1 MNRKLILLLMSF
13 VLLWGC
19 QSQDQNTQPTSKPK
33 SQSQSQSKTPSVVPT
48 VPTRPE
54 DWPMF
59 MYDLHFSGR
68 SPDRTLK
75 PPLQL
80 LWKYKTGSPIQ
91 ASPVVANGTVYVAS
105 TDHRLYAL
113 DAKQWG
119 LKWSFKAGG
128 VIRYAPAVWNNRVY
142 FSARDNHV
150 YALNAETGE
159 WLWEFR
165 SDTWMD
171 SPPILSKGRLYIGAY
186 TRKIHV
192 INATTGEL
200 ESQPQGRVYIDGV
213 EYLCSQGQLR
223 PAAPQHKVNA
233 WRELTPL
240 TYSYPAM
247 ANGVVYIGS
256 RDSQIHALDAE
267 SREEIWT
274 YATNGYIDVAP
285 AISDG
290 VLYVTSDDGYVYAFT
305 NDENPDS
312 QTLSQEADVEPVHA
326 QPAEDPVALPQ
337 GLPVG
342 TVVRDQAPVYTESNA
357 ESPIKLTL
365 NDGVQL
371 PILNQTRDWYQ
382 IELPNG
388 EVGWMDEGSIG
399 VFVEADGIL
408 FNAAVCKHNRT
419 LELIEGAEY
428 PHWSPD
434 GRRIAFLKR
443 TNLSGQ
449 YWQASELWISDAW
462 ARQSRRLY
470 HGMFYNPNLSW
481 SLDSNFI
488 AFESYDMS
496 NESYIWAIDWKT
508 LRLIR
513 LVRGDAPA
521 WSPTA
526 NQIAFRRWE
535 EGVDVVYRIN
545 IDKTGLAA
553 VARVPIDGRIVPFS
567 YLDPPSWSPD
577 GKRIAVGLDHQ
588 HYESGH
594 SRIRIH
600 NADGTKFKEIPT
612 QSQRVNQISWS
623 ADGSHLAYVLRGNPR
638 PDPALDKQL
647 HIVNVSPTE
656 STNTTGNTHI
666 LKHTSPAWSPNGDQ
680 LAYMEREDCM
690 GLRWKIWVLD
700 RETDRALPIA
710 RTTLSL
716 ASITWLPDGKHLCL
730 WHTSE
735 YLRGGEYK
743 PAKTRGWIVDI
754 NQSADREDPNLQ

>member
-1 MNRKLILLLMSF
+1 MNRKFILFLISF
-13 VLLWGC
+13 FLLWGC

-33 SQSQSQSKTPSVVPT
+33 AQPEAQPKSLPVVPA

-68 SPDRTLK
+68 SPDQTLK
-75 PPLQL
+75 PPLKL
-80 LWKYKTGSPIQ
+80 LWKYKTGGPIQ
-91 ASPVVANGTVYVAS
+91 ASPVVANGTVYIAS
-105 TDHRLYAL
+105 TDHWLYAL

-119 LKWSFKAGG
+119 IKWRFKAGG
-128 VIRYAPAVWNNRVY
+128 IIRYAPAVWNNRVY
-142 FSARDNHV
+142 FSARNNHV

-165 SDTWMD
+165 SGTWMD

-186 TRKIHV
+186 TKKIHV

-200 ESQPQGRVYIDGV
+200 ESQPQGRVYIDGI
-213 EYLCSQGQLR
+213 EYVCSQGQLR
-223 PAAPQHKVNA
+223 PISPQHNVSA

-240 TYSYPAM
+240 TYSYPAT
-247 ANGVVYIGS
+247 ANGVVYIGA
-256 RDSQIHALDAE
+256 RDNQIHALDIE
-267 SREEIWT
+267 SREEIWSYRT
-274 YATNGYIDVAP
+274 KGFIDAAP

-305 NDENPDS
+305 NQEGTDP
-312 QTLSQEADVEPVHA
+312 QTA
-326 QPAEDPVALPQ
+326 QTSPEER
-337 GLPVG
+337 PVG
-342 TVVRDQAPVYTESNA
+342 TVVRDQAPVYTERDA
-357 ESPIKLTL
+357 ESPIKLIL
-365 NDGVQL
+365 NDGVML
-371 PILNQTRDWYQ
+371 PILNQTEGWYE

-388 EVGWMDEGSIG
+388 EAGWMDEGGIG
-399 VFVEADGIL
+399 VFVETDDIH
-408 FNAAVCKHNRT
+408 FNTAICKYNRT
-419 LELIEGAEY
+419 LALIQGAEY
-428 PHWSPD
+428 PHWSPR
-434 GRRIAFLKR
+434 GKRLAFLKR

-462 ARQSRRLY
+462 AKQARPL
-470 HGMFYNPNLSW
+470 HKGVFFNPHLSW

-488 AFESYDMS
+488 AFEAYDES
-496 NESYIWAIDWKT
+496 NESYIWAIDWQT
-508 LRLIR
+508 LRLIK

-535 EGVDVVYRIN
+535 EGTDVVYRIN
-545 IDKTGLAA
+545 IDKTGLTAM
-553 VARVPIDGRIVPFS
+553 ARVPIDGRIVPFS
-567 YLDPPSWSPD
+567 YLDPPLWSPD

-588 HYESGH
+588 HYQSGH

-600 NADGTKFKEIPT
+600 NVDGTKFGEIPT
-612 QSQRVNQISWS
+612 QSQRVTEIAWS
-623 ADGSHLAYVLRGNPR
+623 PDGSHLAYVLRGNPT

-647 HIVNVSPTE
+647 HIVNVSAMSSANTAG
-656 STNTTGNTHI
+656 STQI
-666 LKHTSPAWSPNGDQ
+666 LKHTSPSWSPQGNR

-690 GLRWKIWVLD
+690 GLRWKVWMLD
-700 RETDRALPIA
+700 RDTNRTLPVA

-716 ASITWLPDGKHLCL
+716 TAVTWLPDGQRLCL

-743 PAKTRGWIVDI
+743 PAKTRGWIVEI
-754 NQSADREDPNLQ
+754 NQ

>member
-1 MNRKLILLLMSF
+1 MNRKFIPFLMIFFLLL
-13 VLLWGC
+13 GC
-19 QSQDQNTQPTSKPK
+19 QSQDQNRQPTSKP
-33 SQSQSQSKTPSVVPT
+33 QSQPESQPKSPPAVPA
-48 VPTRPE
+48 VAILPE

-68 SPDRTLK
+68 SPDQTLK
-75 PPLQL
+75 PPLKL
-80 LWKYKTGSPIQ
+80 LWKYKTGGPIQ

-128 VIRYAPAVWNNRVY
+128 IIRYAPAVWNNRVY

-192 INATTGEL
+192 INAITGEL

-213 EYLCSQGQLR
+213 EYVCSQGQLR
-223 PAAPQHKVNA
+223 PMSPQHNVST

-240 TYSYPAM
+240 TYSYPAI
-247 ANGVVYIGS
+247 ANGVVYIGA
-256 RDSQIHALDAE
+256 RDNQIHALDLE
-267 SREEIWT
+267 SREQIWS
-274 YATNGYIDVAP
+274 YATKGFIDAAP

-305 NDENPDS
+305 N
-312 QTLSQEADVEPVHA
+312 QEG
-326 QPAEDPVALPQ
+326 EDPHVLVSENDTSQPP
-337 GLPVG
+337 LETDSVG
-342 TVVRDQAPVYTESNA
+342 IVVRDQAPVYTENDA

-365 NDGVQL
+365 NDGVVL
-371 PILNQTRDWYQ
+371 PILNKTEGWYQ

-388 EVGWMDEGSIG
+388 EVGWMDGGGIG
-399 VFVEADGIL
+399 EFVETDDIH
-408 FNAAVCKHNRT
+408 FNIAVCKHNRT
-419 LELIEGAEY
+419 LALIEGAEY
-428 PHWSPD
+428 PHWSPR
-434 GRRIAFLKR
+434 GKRIAFLKR

-449 YWQASELWISDAW
+449 YWRASELWISDAW
-462 ARQSRRLY
+462 AKQSRRV
-470 HGMFYNPNLSW
+470 HKGVFYNPHLSW

-488 AFESYDMS
+488 AFEAYDES
-496 NESYIWAIDWKT
+496 NESYIWAIDWQT
-508 LRLIR
+508 LRVIK

-535 EGVDVVYRIN
+535 EGTDVVYRIN
-545 IDKTGLAA
+545 IDKTGLMAI
-553 VARVPIDGRIVPFS
+553 ARVPIDGRIVPFS
-567 YLDPPSWSPD
+567 FLDPPLWSPD
-577 GKRIAVGLDHQ
+577 GNRIAVGLDHQ
-588 HYESGH
+588 HYQSGH

-600 NADGTKFKEIPT
+600 NVDGTKFGEIPT
-612 QSQRVNQISWS
+612 QSQRVTELAWS
-623 ADGSHLAYVLRGNPR
+623 PDSSHLAYVLRGNPI

-647 HIVNVSPTE
+647 HIVDVSVMETV
-656 STNTTGNTHI
+656 SAGRSKQV
-666 LKHTSPAWSPNGDQ
+666 LKHTSPAWSPTGDR

-690 GLRWKIWVLD
+690 GLRWKVWILD
-700 RETDRALPIA
+700 RETNRTLPVA

-716 ASITWLPDGKHLCL
+716 TSITWLPDGKHLSL

-743 PAKTRGWIVDI
+743 PAKTRGWIVEI
-754 NQSADREDPNLQ
+754 NQ

>member
-1 MNRKLILLLMSF
+1 MNRKFILLLISF
-13 VLLWGC
+13 FLLWGC
-19 QSQDQNTQPTSKPK
+19 QSQDQNTPPTSKPK
-33 SQSQSQSKTPSVVPT
+33 PQPESQPKSPPVVPP
-48 VPTRPE
+48 VSIRPE

-75 PPLQL
+75 PPLKL
-80 LWKYKTGSPIQ
+80 LWKYKTGGPIQ
-91 ASPVVANGTVYVAS
+91 ASPVVANGTVYVGS

-119 LKWSFKAGG
+119 IKWKSFKAGG
-128 VIRYAPAVWNNRVY
+128 IIRYAPAVWNNRVY

-150 YALNAETGE
+150 YALNAENGE

-165 SDTWMD
+165 SETWMD
-171 SPPILSKGRLYIGAY
+171 SPPILWKGRLYIGAY
-186 TRKIHV
+186 TKKIYV
-192 INATTGEL
+192 IDATTGEL
-200 ESQPQGRVYIDGV
+200 ESQLQGRVYIDGI
-213 EYLCSQGQLR
+213 EYVCSQGQLR
-223 PAAPQHKVNA
+223 PIAPQHNVNA

-240 TYSYPAM
+240 TYSYPAT
-247 ANGVVYIGS
+247 ANGVVYIGA
-256 RDSQIHALDAE
+256 RDNQIHALDIE
-267 SREEIWT
+267 SREEIWSYPT
-274 YATNGYIDVAP
+274 KGFIDAAP

-290 VLYVTSDDGYVYAFT
+290 VLYVPSDDGYVYAFA
-305 NDENPDS
+305 NQEGEDLQAPPEESESS
-312 QTLSQEADVEPVHA
+312 QVPLEEA
-326 QPAEDPVALPQ
+326 
-337 GLPVG
+337 PVG
-342 TVVRDQAPVYTESNA
+342 TVVRDQAPVYKERDA

-365 NDGVQL
+365 NDGVVL
-371 PILNQTRDWYQ
+371 PILNQTEGWYQ

-388 EVGWMDEGSIG
+388 EVGWMDGGGIG
-399 VFVEADGIL
+399 VFVETDDIH
-408 FNAAVCKHNRT
+408 FNTAICKHNRT

-428 PHWSPD
+428 PHWSPR
-434 GRRIAFLKR
+434 GKRIVFLKR

-462 ARQSRRLY
+462 AKQSRRL
-470 HGMFYNPNLSW
+470 HKGVFYNPHLSW

-488 AFESYDMS
+488 AFEAYDEAH
-496 NESYIWAIDWKT
+496 ESYIWAIDWQT
-508 LRLIR
+508 LRLIK

-535 EGVDVVYRIN
+535 EGTDVVYRIN
-545 IDKTGLAA
+545 IDKTGLTAM
-553 VARVPIDGRIVPFS
+553 ARVPIDGRIVPFS

-577 GKRIAVGLDHQ
+577 GKRVAVGLDHQ
-588 HYESGH
+588 HYQSGH

-600 NADGTKFKEIPT
+600 NTDGTKFGEIPT
-612 QSQRVNQISWS
+612 KSQRVAQIAWS
-623 ADGSHLAYVLRGNPR
+623 PDGSHLAYVLRGNPT

-647 HIVNVSPTE
+647 HIADVSAMATTNAVG
-656 STNTTGNTHI
+656 STQI
-666 LKHTSPAWSPNGDQ
+666 LKHTSPTWSPQGDR

-690 GLRWKIWVLD
+690 GLRWKVWVLD
-700 RETDRALPIA
+700 RETNRTLPVA

-716 ASITWLPDGKHLCL
+716 TAVTWLPDGQHLSL

-743 PAKTRGWIVDI
+743 PAKTRGWIIEI
-754 NQSADREDPNLQ
+754 NQ

>member
-1 MNRKLILLLMSF
+1 MNRKFILLLISF
-13 VLLWGC
+13 VLFWGC
-19 QSQDQNTQPTSKPK
+19 QSQDQNTPSTSKPK
-33 SQSQSQSKTPSVVPT
+33 SQPEPQPKPQPIVPAVPARPS
-48 VPTRPE
+48 

-68 SPDRTLK
+68 SPDQTLN
-75 PPLQL
+75 PPLKL
-80 LWKYKTGSPIQ
+80 LWKYKTGGPIQ
-91 ASPVVANGTVYVAS
+91 ASPVVANGMVYVAS
-105 TDHRLYAL
+105 TDHWLYAL

-119 LKWSFKAGG
+119 IKWSFKAGG
-128 VIRYAPAVWNNRVY
+128 IIRYAPTFWNNRIY

-186 TRKIHV
+186 TKKIHV

-213 EYLCSQGQLR
+213 EYVCSQGQLR
-223 PAAPQHKVNA
+223 PISPQHNVNA

-240 TYSYPAM
+240 TYSHPAI
-247 ANGVVYIGS
+247 ANGVVYIGA
-256 RDSQIHALDAE
+256 RDNRIHALDLE
-267 SREEIWT
+267 SRQEIWS
-274 YATNGYIDVAP
+274 YATKGFIDAAP

-290 VLYVTSDDGYVYAFT
+290 VLYVTSDDGYVYAFSNQEGEDPQT
-305 NDENPDS
+305 QISQNDTSAFPPQEEPS
-312 QTLSQEADVEPVHA
+312 QPPPEAD
-326 QPAEDPVALPQ
+326 
-337 GLPVG
+337 PVG
-342 TVVRDQAPVYTESNA
+342 IVVHDQAPVYTERDA

-365 NDGVQL
+365 NDGVEL
-371 PILNQTRDWYQ
+371 PILNQIEGWYQ

-388 EVGWMDEGSIG
+388 EVGWMDEGGIG
-399 VFVEADGIL
+399 EFLATDDIH
-408 FNAAVCKHNRT
+408 FNIVVCKHSRT
-419 LELIEGAEY
+419 LALIEGAEY
-428 PHWSPD
+428 PHWSPR
-434 GRRIAFLKR
+434 GKRIAFLKR
-443 TNLSGQ
+443 TSLSGQ

-462 ARQSRRLY
+462 AQRSRRL
-470 HGMFYNPNLSW
+470 HKGVFYNPHLSW

-488 AFESYDMS
+488 AFEAYDES
-496 NESYIWAIDWKT
+496 NESYVWAIDWHT
-508 LRLIR
+508 LRLIK

-535 EGVDVVYRIN
+535 EGTDVVYRIN
-545 IDKTGLAA
+545 IDKTDLTAI
-553 VARVPIDGRIVPFS
+553 ARVPIDGRIVPFS
-567 YLDPPSWSPD
+567 FLDPPLWAPD

-588 HYESGH
+588 HYQSGH

-600 NADGTKFKEIPT
+600 NVDGTKFGEIPT
-612 QSQRVNQISWS
+612 QSQRVTEIAWS
-623 ADGSHLAYVLRGNPR
+623 PDGSHLAYVLRGNPI

-647 HIVNVSPTE
+647 HIADVSTMG
-656 STNTTGNTHI
+656 TANTVGSRRI
-666 LKHTSPAWSPNGDQ
+666 LKHTSPAWSPQGDRI
-680 LAYMEREDCM
+680 AYMEREDCM
-690 GLRWKIWVLD
+690 GLRWKVWILD
-700 RETDRALPIA
+700 RKTNRTLPVA

-716 ASITWLPDGKHLCL
+716 TSITWLPDGKNLCL

-743 PAKTRGWIVDI
+743 PAKTRGWIVEI
-754 NQSADREDPNLQ
+754 HQ

>member
-1 MNRKLILLLMSF
+1 MSRKFILLLISF
-13 VLLWGC
+13 FLLWGC

-33 SQSQSQSKTPSVVPT
+33 SQPEPQPKSPPIVPPVST
-48 VPTRPE
+48 LPE

-75 PPLQL
+75 PPLKL
-80 LWKYKTGSPIQ
+80 LWKYKTGGPIQ

-119 LKWSFKAGG
+119 IKWKSFKAGG
-128 VIRYAPAVWNNRVY
+128 IIRYAPAVWNNRVY

-165 SDTWMD
+165 SETWMD

-186 TRKIHV
+186 TKKIHV
-192 INATTGEL
+192 IDATTGEL
-200 ESQPQGRVYIDGV
+200 ESQLQGRVYIDGV
-213 EYLCSQGQLR
+213 EYVCSQGQLR
-223 PAAPQHKVNA
+223 PIAPQHNVNT

-240 TYSYPAM
+240 TYSYPAT
-247 ANGVVYIGS
+247 ANGVVYIGA
-256 RDSQIHALDAE
+256 RDNQIHALDIE
-267 SREEIWT
+267 SREEIWSYPT
-274 YATNGYIDVAP
+274 KGFVDAAP

-305 NDENPDS
+305 NQEGEDLQAPSEESESS
-312 QTLSQEADVEPVHA
+312 QVPPEKPPVSG
-326 QPAEDPVALPQ
+326 P
-337 GLPVG
+337 PVG
-342 TVVRDQAPVYTESNA
+342 TVVRDQAPVYKERDA

-365 NDGVQL
+365 NDGVVL
-371 PILNQTRDWYQ
+371 PILNRTEGWYQ

-388 EVGWMDEGSIG
+388 EVGWMDGGGIG
-399 VFVEADGIL
+399 VFVETDDIH
-408 FNAAVCKHNRT
+408 FNTAICKHNRT

-428 PHWSPD
+428 PHWSPR
-434 GRRIAFLKR
+434 GKRIVFLKR

-449 YWQASELWISDAW
+449 YWRASELWISDAR
-462 ARQSRRLY
+462 AEKSRRL
-470 HGMFYNPNLSW
+470 HKGVFYNPHLSW

-488 AFESYDMS
+488 AFEAYDEL
-496 NESYIWAIDWKT
+496 NESYIWALDWQT
-508 LRLIR
+508 LRLIK

-535 EGVDVVYRIN
+535 EGTDVVYRIN
-545 IDKTGLAA
+545 IDKTDLTAI
-553 VARVPIDGRIVPFS
+553 ARVPIDGRIVPFS

-588 HYESGH
+588 HYQSGH

-600 NADGTKFKEIPT
+600 NTDGTKFGEIPT
-612 QSQRVNQISWS
+612 QSQRVAQIAWS
-623 ADGSHLAYVLRGNPR
+623 PDGSHLAYVLRGNPT

-647 HIVNVSPTE
+647 HVVDVSAMATTNALG
-656 STNTTGNTHI
+656 STQV
-666 LKHTSPAWSPNGDQ
+666 LKHTSPTWSPQGDR

-690 GLRWKIWVLD
+690 GLRWKVWVLD
-700 RETDRALPIA
+700 RKTNRTLQVA

-716 ASITWLPDGKHLCL
+716 TAVTWLPDGQHLSL

-743 PAKTRGWIVDI
+743 PAKTRGWIIEI
-754 NQSADREDPNLQ
+754 NQ

>member
-1 MNRKLILLLMSF
+1 MNRKFVLLLISF
-13 VLLWGC
+13 LLLWGC
-19 QSQDQNTQPTSKPK
+19 QSQDQNTQPTPKPK
-33 SQSQSQSKTPSVVPT
+33 SQPESQPENPPVVPA
-48 VPTRPE
+48 VATRPE

-68 SPDRTLK
+68 SPDQTLN
-75 PPLQL
+75 PPLKL
-80 LWKYKTGSPIQ
+80 LWKYKTGGPIQ

-119 LKWSFKAGG
+119 LKWSFLAGG
-128 VIRYAPAVWNNRVY
+128 VIRYAPTFWNNRVY
-142 FSARDNHV
+142 FSARNNHV
-150 YALNAETGE
+150 YALNAETGD
-159 WLWEFR
+159 WLWEFK

-186 TRKIHV
+186 TKKIHV

-200 ESQPQGRVYIDGV
+200 ESRLQGRVYIDGV
-213 EYLCSQGQLR
+213 EYICSQGQLR
-223 PAAPQHKVNA
+223 PASPQHNVNA

-240 TYSYPAM
+240 TYSYPAI
-247 ANGVVYIGS
+247 ANGVVYIGA
-256 RDSQIHALDAE
+256 RDNQIHALDIQ
-267 SREEIWT
+267 SREEIWSYRT
-274 YATNGYIDVAP
+274 KGFIDAAP

-305 NDENPDS
+305 NAEGEELQALLRENEVS
-312 QTLSQEADVEPVHA
+312 QGVPQESEPSQPPPEE
-326 QPAEDPVALPQ
+326 
-337 GLPVG
+337 GPVG
-342 TVVRDQAPVYTESNA
+342 IVVHDQAPVYKGRDVGSEV
-357 ESPIKLTL
+357 KLLL
-365 NDGVQL
+365 NDGVVL
-371 PILNQTRDWYQ
+371 PILDREEDWYQ

-388 EVGWMDEGSIG
+388 EIGWMDGGGIG
-399 VFVEADGIL
+399 VFLETDDIH
-408 FNAAVCKHNRT
+408 FNIAICKHNRT

-428 PHWSPD
+428 PHWSPR
-434 GRRIAFLKR
+434 GKRIAFLKR

-462 ARQSRRLY
+462 AEQSRRL
-470 HGMFYNPNLSW
+470 HRGVFYNPNLSW

-488 AFESYDMS
+488 AFEAYDEF
-496 NESYIWAIDWKT
+496 NESYIWAIDWRT
-508 LRLIR
+508 LRLIK

-535 EGVDVVYRIN
+535 EGTDVVYRIN
-545 IDKTGLAA
+545 IDKTDLTAI
-553 VARVPIDGRIVPFS
+553 ARVPIEGRIVPFS
-567 YLDPPSWSPD
+567 YLNPPLWSPD

-588 HYESGH
+588 HYRSGH

-600 NADGTKFKEIPT
+600 NVDGTKFAEIPT
-612 QSQRVNQISWS
+612 QSQRVTEIAWS
-623 ADGSHLAYVLRGNPR
+623 PDGSNLAYVLRGNPT

-647 HIVNVSPTE
+647 HIVDVSAIQTDNVVG
-656 STNTTGNTHI
+656 TTHM
-666 LKHTSPAWSPNGDQ
+666 LKHTSPTWSPAGDR

-690 GLRWKIWVLD
+690 GLRWKVWVLD
-700 RETDRALPIA
+700 RETNRTLPIA

-716 ASITWLPDGKHLCL
+716 TAVTWLPDGKHLSL

-743 PAKTRGWIVDI
+743 PAKTRGWIVEI
-754 NQSADREDPNLQ
+754 NQ

>member
-1 MNRKLILLLMSF
+1 MNRKFILFLMIFFLLL
-13 VLLWGC
+13 GC
-19 QSQDQNTQPTSKPK
+19 QSQDQNRQPTSKP
-33 SQSQSQSKTPSVVPT
+33 QSQPESQPKSPPAVPA
-48 VPTRPE
+48 VAILPE

-68 SPDRTLK
+68 SPDQTLK
-75 PPLQL
+75 PPLKL
-80 LWKYKTGSPIQ
+80 LWKYKTGGPIQ

-128 VIRYAPAVWNNRVY
+128 IIRYAPTVWNNRVY

-192 INATTGEL
+192 INAITGEL

-213 EYLCSQGQLR
+213 EYVCSQGQLR
-223 PAAPQHKVNA
+223 PMSPQHNVST

-240 TYSYPAM
+240 TYSYPAI
-247 ANGVVYIGS
+247 ANGVVYIGA
-256 RDSQIHALDAE
+256 RDNQIHALDLE
-267 SREEIWT
+267 SREQIWSYPT
-274 YATNGYIDVAP
+274 KGFIDTAP

-305 NDENPDS
+305 N
-312 QTLSQEADVEPVHA
+312 QG
-326 QPAEDPVALPQ
+326 EDPQAVPQ
-337 GLPVG
+337 KTADPVG
-342 TVVRDQAPVYTESNA
+342 IVVRDQAPVYTENDA

-365 NDGVQL
+365 NDGVVL
-371 PILNQTRDWYQ
+371 PILNKIEGWYQ

-388 EVGWMDEGSIG
+388 ELGWMDRGGMGEFI
-399 VFVEADGIL
+399 ATDDIQ
-408 FNAAVCKHNRT
+408 FNIAVCKHNRT
-419 LELIEGAEY
+419 LALIEGAEY
-428 PHWSPD
+428 PHWSPR
-434 GRRIAFLKR
+434 GKRIAFLRR

-449 YWQASELWISDAW
+449 YWRASELWISDAW
-462 ARQSRRLY
+462 AKQSRRV
-470 HGMFYNPNLSW
+470 HKGVFYNPHLSW

-488 AFESYDMS
+488 AFEAYDES
-496 NESYIWAIDWKT
+496 NESYIWAIDWQT
-508 LRLIR
+508 LRVIK

-535 EGVDVVYRIN
+535 EGTDVVYRIN
-545 IDKTGLAA
+545 IDKTGLMA

-567 YLDPPSWSPD
+567 YLDPPVWSPD

-588 HYESGH
+588 HYQSGH

-600 NADGTKFKEIPT
+600 NIDGTKFGEIPT
-612 QSQRVNQISWS
+612 QSQRVTELAWS
-623 ADGSHLAYVLRGNPR
+623 PDSSHLAYVLRGNPI
-638 PDPALDKQL
+638 PDPTLDKQL
-647 HIVNVSPTE
+647 HIVDVSVMETV
-656 STNTTGNTHI
+656 SAGRSRQV
-666 LKHTSPAWSPNGDQ
+666 LKHTSPAWSPTGDR

-690 GLRWKIWVLD
+690 GLRWKVWILD
-700 RETDRALPIA
+700 RETNRTLPVA

-716 ASITWLPDGKHLCL
+716 TSITWLPDGKHLSL

-743 PAKTRGWIVDI
+743 PAKTRGWIVEI
-754 NQSADREDPNLQ
+754 NQ

>member
-1 MNRKLILLLMSF
+1 MNRKFILFLISF
-13 VLLWGC
+13 SLLWGC

-33 SQSQSQSKTPSVVPT
+33 SQPESQLKSPPVVPA

-68 SPDRTLK
+68 SPDQTLK
-75 PPLQL
+75 PPLKL
-80 LWKYKTGSPIQ
+80 LWKYKTGGPIQ

-105 TDHRLYAL
+105 TDHWLYAL

-119 LKWSFKAGG
+119 IKWRFKAGG
-128 VIRYAPAVWNNRVY
+128 IIRYAPAVWNNRVY
-142 FSARDNHV
+142 FSARNNHV

-165 SDTWMD
+165 SETWMD

-186 TRKIHV
+186 TKKIHV

-200 ESQPQGRVYIDGV
+200 ESQPQGRVYIDGI
-213 EYLCSQGQLR
+213 EYVCSRGQLR
-223 PAAPQHKVNA
+223 PISPQHNVNA

-240 TYSYPAM
+240 TYSYPAT
-247 ANGVVYIGS
+247 ANGVVYIGA
-256 RDSQIHALDAE
+256 RDNQIHALDIE
-267 SREEIWT
+267 SREEIWSYPT
-274 YATNGYIDVAP
+274 KGFIDAAP

-305 NDENPDS
+305 N
-312 QTLSQEADVEPVHA
+312 QEG
-326 QPAEDPVALPQ
+326 EDPQVLPQ
-337 GLPVG
+337 ERTAQTSPEERPIG
-342 TVVRDQAPVYTESNA
+342 TVVRDQAPVYTERDA

-365 NDGVQL
+365 NDGVVL
-371 PILNQTRDWYQ
+371 PILNQTEGWYE

-388 EVGWMDEGSIG
+388 EVGWMDRGGIG
-399 VFVEADGIL
+399 VFVETDDIH
-408 FNAAVCKHNRT
+408 FNTAICKYNRT
-419 LELIEGAEY
+419 LALIQGAEY
-428 PHWSPD
+428 PHWSPR
-434 GRRIAFLKR
+434 GKRLAFLKR

-462 ARQSRRLY
+462 AKQARPL
-470 HGMFYNPNLSW
+470 HKGVFFNPHLSW

-488 AFESYDMS
+488 AFEAYDES
-496 NESYIWAIDWKT
+496 NESYIWAIDWQT
-508 LRLIR
+508 LRLIK

-535 EGVDVVYRIN
+535 DGTDVLYRIN
-545 IDKTGLAA
+545 IDKTGLTAM
-553 VARVPIDGRIVPFS
+553 ARVPIDGRIVPFS
-567 YLDPPSWSPD
+567 YLDPPVWSPD

-588 HYESGH
+588 HYQSGH

-600 NADGTKFKEIPT
+600 NVDGTKFGEIPT
-612 QSQRVNQISWS
+612 QSQRVTEIAWS
-623 ADGSHLAYVLRGNPR
+623 PDGSHLAYVLRGNPT

-647 HIVNVSPTE
+647 HIVNVSAME
-656 STNTTGNTHI
+656 SANIVGNRQV
-666 LKHTSPAWSPNGDQ
+666 LKHTSPSWSPQGNR

-690 GLRWKIWVLD
+690 GLRWKVWILD
-700 RETDRALPIA
+700 RDTNRTLPVA

-716 ASITWLPDGKHLCL
+716 TAVTWLPDGQRLCL

-743 PAKTRGWIVDI
+743 PAKTRGWIVEI
-754 NQSADREDPNLQ
+754 NQ

>member
-1 MNRKLILLLMSF
+1 MNRKFILLLMSCF
-13 VLLWGC
+13 LLWGC
-19 QSQDQNTQPTSKPK
+19 QSQDQDTPPTSKPK
-33 SQSQSQSKTPSVVPT
+33 SSSESQPKSQPIVSP

-59 MYDLHFSGR
+59 MYDLYFSGR

-75 PPLQL
+75 PPLKL
-80 LWKYKTGSPIQ
+80 LWKYKTGGPIQ

-105 TDHRLYAL
+105 TDHTLYAL

-142 FSARDNHV
+142 FSARNNHV
-150 YALNAETGE
+150 YALNAETGD

-171 SPPILSKGRLYIGAY
+171 SPPILSKGKLYIGAY
-186 TRKIHV
+186 TQKIHV
-192 INATTGEL
+192 IDATTGEL
-200 ESQPQGRVYIDGV
+200 ESQPRGRVYIDGV
-213 EYLCSQGQLR
+213 EYVCSQGQLR
-223 PAAPQHKVNA
+223 PIAPQHNVNA

-240 TYSYPAM
+240 TYSYPAT
-247 ANGVVYIGS
+247 ANGVVYIGA
-256 RDSQIHALDAE
+256 RDNQIHAIDIE
-267 SREEIWT
+267 SRKEIWS
-274 YATNGYIDVAP
+274 YPTNGYIDAAP

-290 VLYVTSDDGYVYAFT
+290 VLYATSDDGYVYAFT
-305 NDENPDS
+305 NGE
-312 QTLSQEADVEPVHA
+312 
-326 QPAEDPVALPQ
+326 AEDRQALPQ
-337 GLPVG
+337 EGEASQVAQEERPIG
-342 TVVRDQAPVYTESNA
+342 TVVRDQAPVYKEKDA
-357 ESPIKLTL
+357 QSPIKLTL
-365 NDGVQL
+365 NDGVVL
-371 PILNQTRDWYQ
+371 PILNQTEGWYQ

-388 EVGWMDEGSIG
+388 EVGWMDGGGIG
-399 VFVEADGIL
+399 TFVNTGDIL
-408 FNAAVCKHNRT
+408 LNTAICKHNRT

-434 GRRIAFLKR
+434 GKRIAFLKR

-449 YWQASELWISDAW
+449 YWHASELWISDAW
-462 ARQSRRLY
+462 ARKARRL
-470 HGMFYNPNLSW
+470 HQGVFYNPHLSW

-488 AFESYDMS
+488 AFEAYNES
-496 NESYIWAIDWKT
+496 NESYIWAIDWQT
-508 LRLIR
+508 WRLIR
-513 LVRGDAPA
+513 LIRGDAPA

-535 EGVDVVYRIN
+535 EGTDIVYRIN
-545 IDKTGLAA
+545 IDKTGLTAM
-553 VARVPIDGRIVPFS
+553 ARVPIDGRIVPFS

-588 HYESGH
+588 HYQSGH

-600 NADGTKFKEIPT
+600 NVDGTKFGEIPT
-612 QSQRVNQISWS
+612 QSQRVTQIAWS

-647 HIVNVSPTE
+647 HIVDVSAMR
-656 STNTTGNTHI
+656 SANATGNTQI
-666 LKHTSPAWSPNGDQ
+666 LKHTSPAWSQQGDR
-680 LAYMEREDCM
+680 LAYMERENCM
-690 GLRWKIWVLD
+690 GLRWKVWVLD
-700 RETDRALPIA
+700 RETNQRLPVA
-710 RTTLSL
+710 RTTLTL
-716 ASITWLPDGKHLCL
+716 TAVTWLPDGKHLCL

-743 PAKTRGWIVDI
+743 PAKTRGWIVEM
-754 NQSADREDPNLQ
+754 NQ

>member
-1 MNRKLILLLMSF
+1 MSRKFILLLISF
-13 VLLWGC
+13 FLLWGC

-33 SQSQSQSKTPSVVPT
+33 AQPEAQPKSPPIVPP
-48 VPTRPE
+48 VSTRPE

-75 PPLQL
+75 PPLKL
-80 LWKYKTGSPIQ
+80 LWKYKTGGPIQ

-119 LKWSFKAGG
+119 IKWKSFKAGG
-128 VIRYAPAVWNNRVY
+128 IIRYAPAVWNNRVY

-171 SPPILSKGRLYIGAY
+171 SPPVLSKGRLYIGAY
-186 TRKIHV
+186 TKKIYV

-200 ESQPQGRVYIDGV
+200 ESQLQGRVYIDGI
-213 EYLCSQGQLR
+213 EYVCSQGQLR
-223 PAAPQHKVNA
+223 PIAPQHNVNA

-240 TYSYPAM
+240 TYSYPAT
-247 ANGVVYIGS
+247 ANGVVYIGA
-256 RDSQIHALDAE
+256 RDNQIHALDVE
-267 SREEIWT
+267 SRQEIWSYPT
-274 YATNGYIDVAP
+274 KGFVDAAP

-305 NDENPDS
+305 N
-312 QTLSQEADVEPVHA
+312 QEG
-326 QPAEDPVALPQ
+326 EDPQAPSEVSESSQAPPEEP
-337 GLPVG
+337 PVG
-342 TVVRDQAPVYTESNA
+342 TVVRDQAPVYKERDA
-357 ESPIKLTL
+357 ESPIELTL
-365 NDGVQL
+365 NDGVML
-371 PILNQTRDWYQ
+371 PILNRTEGWYQ

-388 EVGWMDEGSIG
+388 EVGWMDGGGMG
-399 VFVEADGIL
+399 VFVETDDIH
-408 FNAAVCKHNRT
+408 FNTVICKHNRT

-428 PHWSPD
+428 PHWSPR
-434 GRRIAFLKR
+434 GKRLAFLKR

-449 YWQASELWISDAW
+449 YWRASELWISDAW
-462 ARQSRRLY
+462 AEKSRRL
-470 HGMFYNPNLSW
+470 HKGVFYNPHLSW

-488 AFESYDMS
+488 AFEAYDEL
-496 NESYIWAIDWKT
+496 NESYIWAIDWQT
-508 LRLIR
+508 LRLIK
-513 LVRGDAPA
+513 LVRGDAPE

-535 EGVDVVYRIN
+535 DGIDVVYRIN
-545 IDKTGLAA
+545 IDKTGLTAI
-553 VARVPIDGRIVPFS
+553 ARVPIDGRIVPFS

-577 GKRIAVGLDHQ
+577 GKRIAVGMDHQ
-588 HYESGH
+588 HYQSGH

-600 NADGTKFKEIPT
+600 DTDGTKFGEIPT
-612 QSQRVNQISWS
+612 QSQRVAQIAWS
-623 ADGSHLAYVLRGNPR
+623 PDGSHLAYVLRGNPT

-647 HIVNVSPTE
+647 HVVDVSAMATTNALG
-656 STNTTGNTHI
+656 STQI
-666 LKHTSPAWSPNGDQ
+666 LKHTSPAWSPQGDR

-690 GLRWKIWVLD
+690 GLRWKVWVLD
-700 RETDRALPIA
+700 RKTNRTLQVA

-716 ASITWLPDGKHLCL
+716 TAVTWLPDGQHLSL

-743 PAKTRGWIVDI
+743 PAKTRGWIIEI
-754 NQSADREDPNLQ
+754 NQ

>member
-1 MNRKLILLLMSF
+1 MNRKFILLLMSF
-13 VLLWGC
+13 FLLWGC
-19 QSQDQNTQPTSKPK
+19 QSQDQDTQPTSKPK
-33 SQSQSQSKTPSVVPT
+33 SSSESQPKSQPIVSP

-59 MYDLHFSGR
+59 MYDLYFSGR

-75 PPLQL
+75 PPLKL
-80 LWKYKTGSPIQ
+80 LWKYKTGGPIQ

-105 TDHRLYAL
+105 TDHTLYAL

-119 LKWSFKAGG
+119 FKWSFKAGG

-142 FSARDNHV
+142 FSARNNHV
-150 YALNAETGE
+150 YALNAETGD

-186 TRKIHV
+186 TQKIHV
-192 INATTGEL
+192 IDATTGEL
-200 ESQPQGRVYIDGV
+200 ESQPRGRVYIDGV
-213 EYLCSQGQLR
+213 EYVCSQGQLR
-223 PAAPQHKVNA
+223 PIAPQHNVNA

-240 TYSYPAM
+240 TYSYPAT
-247 ANGVVYIGS
+247 ANGVVYIGA
-256 RDSQIHALDAE
+256 RDNQIHAIDIE
-267 SREEIWT
+267 SRKEIWS
-274 YATNGYIDVAP
+274 YPTNGYIDAAP

-290 VLYVTSDDGYVYAFT
+290 VLYATSDDGYVYAFT
-305 NDENPDS
+305 NE
-312 QTLSQEADVEPVHA
+312 E
-326 QPAEDPVALPQ
+326 AEDRQALPQ
-337 GLPVG
+337 EGEASQVAQEERPIG
-342 TVVRDQAPVYTESNA
+342 TVVRDQAPVYKEKDA
-357 ESPIKLTL
+357 QSPIKLTL
-365 NDGVQL
+365 NDGVVL
-371 PILNQTRDWYQ
+371 PILNQTEGWYQ

-388 EVGWMDEGSIG
+388 EVGWMDGGGIG
-399 VFVEADGIL
+399 TFVNTGDIL
-408 FNAAVCKHNRT
+408 LNTAICKHNRT

-434 GRRIAFLKR
+434 GKRIAFLKR

-449 YWQASELWISDAW
+449 YWHASELWISDAW
-462 ARQSRRLY
+462 TKKARRL
-470 HGMFYNPNLSW
+470 HQGVFYNPHLSW
-481 SLDSNFI
+481 SLDSSFI
-488 AFESYDMS
+488 AFEAYNES
-496 NESYIWAIDWKT
+496 NESYIWAIDWQT
-508 LRLIR
+508 WRLIR
-513 LVRGDAPA
+513 LIRGDAPA

-535 EGVDVVYRIN
+535 EGTDIVYRIN
-545 IDKTGLAA
+545 IDKTGLTAI
-553 VARVPIDGRIVPFS
+553 ARVPIDGRIVPFS

-588 HYESGH
+588 HYQSGH

-600 NADGTKFKEIPT
+600 NVDGTKFGEIPT
-612 QSQRVNQISWS
+612 KSQRVTQIAWS

-647 HIVNVSPTE
+647 HIVDVSAMRSANATG
-656 STNTTGNTHI
+656 STQI
-666 LKHTSPAWSPNGDQ
+666 LKHTSPAWSQQGDR

-690 GLRWKIWVLD
+690 GLRWKVWVLD
-700 RETDRALPIA
+700 RETNRRLPVA
-710 RTTLSL
+710 RTTLTL
-716 ASITWLPDGKHLCL
+716 TAVTWLPDGKHLCL

-743 PAKTRGWIVDI
+743 PAKTRGWIVEM
-754 NQSADREDPNLQ
+754 NQ

>member
-1 MNRKLILLLMSF
+1 MNRKFILLLMSF
-13 VLLWGC
+13 FLLWGC
-19 QSQDQNTQPTSKPK
+19 QSQDQDTQPTSKPK
-33 SQSQSQSKTPSVVPT
+33 SSSESQPKSQPIVSP

-59 MYDLHFSGR
+59 MYDLYFSGR

-75 PPLQL
+75 PPLKL
-80 LWKYKTGSPIQ
+80 LWKYKTGGPIQ

-105 TDHRLYAL
+105 TDHTLYAL

-119 LKWSFKAGG
+119 FKWSFKAGG

-142 FSARDNHV
+142 FSARNNHV
-150 YALNAETGE
+150 YALNAETGD

-186 TRKIHV
+186 TQKIHV
-192 INATTGEL
+192 IDATTGEL
-200 ESQPQGRVYIDGV
+200 ESQPRGRVYIDGV
-213 EYLCSQGQLR
+213 EYVCSQGQLR
-223 PAAPQHKVNA
+223 PIAPQHNVNA

-240 TYSYPAM
+240 TYSYPAT
-247 ANGVVYIGS
+247 ANGVVYIGA
-256 RDSQIHALDAE
+256 RDNQIHAIDIE
-267 SREEIWT
+267 SRKEIWS
-274 YATNGYIDVAP
+274 YPTNGYIDAAP

-290 VLYVTSDDGYVYAFT
+290 VLYATSDDGYVYAFT
-305 NDENPDS
+305 NGE
-312 QTLSQEADVEPVHA
+312 
-326 QPAEDPVALPQ
+326 AEDRQALPQ
-337 GLPVG
+337 EGEASQVAQEERPIG
-342 TVVRDQAPVYTESNA
+342 TVVRDQAPVYKEKDA
-357 ESPIKLTL
+357 QSPIKLTL
-365 NDGVQL
+365 NDGVVL
-371 PILNQTRDWYQ
+371 PILNQTEGWYQ

-388 EVGWMDEGSIG
+388 EVGWMDGGGIG
-399 VFVEADGIL
+399 TFVNTGDIL
-408 FNAAVCKHNRT
+408 LNTAICKHNRT

-434 GRRIAFLKR
+434 GKRIAFLKR

-449 YWQASELWISDAW
+449 YWHASELWISDAW
-462 ARQSRRLY
+462 ARKARRL
-470 HGMFYNPNLSW
+470 HQGVFYNPHLSW
-481 SLDSNFI
+481 SLDSSFI
-488 AFESYDMS
+488 AFEAYNES
-496 NESYIWAIDWKT
+496 NESYIWAIDWQT
-508 LRLIR
+508 WRLIR
-513 LVRGDAPA
+513 LIRGDAPA

-535 EGVDVVYRIN
+535 EGTDIVYRIN
-545 IDKTGLAA
+545 IDKTGLTAI
-553 VARVPIDGRIVPFS
+553 ARVPIDGRIVPFS

-588 HYESGH
+588 HYQSGH

-600 NADGTKFKEIPT
+600 NVDGTKFGEIPT
-612 QSQRVNQISWS
+612 QSQRVAQIAWS

-647 HIVNVSPTE
+647 HIVDVSAMRSANATG
-656 STNTTGNTHI
+656 STQI
-666 LKHTSPAWSPNGDQ
+666 LKHTSPAWSPQGDR

-690 GLRWKIWVLD
+690 GLRWKVWVLD
-700 RETDRALPIA
+700 RETNRRLPVA
-710 RTTLSL
+710 RTTLTL
-716 ASITWLPDGKHLCL
+716 TAVTWLPDGKHLCL

-743 PAKTRGWIVDI
+743 PAKTRGWIVEI
-754 NQSADREDPNLQ
+754 NQ

>member
-1 MNRKLILLLMSF
+1 MNRKFILLLMSCF
-13 VLLWGC
+13 LLWGC
-19 QSQDQNTQPTSKPK
+19 QSQDQDTPPTSKPK
-33 SQSQSQSKTPSVVPT
+33 SSSESQPKSQPIVSP

-59 MYDLHFSGR
+59 MYDLYFSGR

-75 PPLQL
+75 PPLKL
-80 LWKYKTGSPIQ
+80 LWKYKTGGPIQ

-105 TDHRLYAL
+105 TDHTLYAL

-142 FSARDNHV
+142 FSARNNHV
-150 YALNAETGE
+150 YALNAETGD

-171 SPPILSKGRLYIGAY
+171 SPPILSKGKLYIGAY
-186 TRKIHV
+186 TQKIHV
-192 INATTGEL
+192 IDATTGEL
-200 ESQPQGRVYIDGV
+200 ESQPRGRVYIDGV
-213 EYLCSQGQLR
+213 EYVCSQGQLR
-223 PAAPQHKVNA
+223 PIAPQHNVNA

-240 TYSYPAM
+240 TYSYPAT
-247 ANGVVYIGS
+247 ANGVVYIGA
-256 RDSQIHALDAE
+256 RDNQIHAIDIE
-267 SREEIWT
+267 SRKEIWS
-274 YATNGYIDVAP
+274 YPTNGYIDAAP

-290 VLYVTSDDGYVYAFT
+290 VLYATSDDGYVYAFT
-305 NDENPDS
+305 NGE
-312 QTLSQEADVEPVHA
+312 
-326 QPAEDPVALPQ
+326 AEDRQALPQ
-337 GLPVG
+337 EGEASQAAQEERPIG
-342 TVVRDQAPVYTESNA
+342 TVVRDQAPVYTEKDA
-357 ESPIKLTL
+357 QSPIKLTL
-365 NDGVQL
+365 NDGVVL
-371 PILNQTRDWYQ
+371 PILNQTEGWYQ

-388 EVGWMDEGSIG
+388 EVGWMDGGGIG
-399 VFVEADGIL
+399 TFVNTGDIL
-408 FNAAVCKHNRT
+408 LNTAICKHNRT

-434 GRRIAFLKR
+434 GKRIAFLKR

-449 YWQASELWISDAW
+449 YWHASELWISDAW
-462 ARQSRRLY
+462 ARKARRL
-470 HGMFYNPNLSW
+470 HQGVFYNPHLSW

-488 AFESYDMS
+488 AFEAYNES
-496 NESYIWAIDWKT
+496 NESYIWAIDWQT
-508 LRLIR
+508 WRLIR
-513 LVRGDAPA
+513 LIRGDAPA

-535 EGVDVVYRIN
+535 EGTDIVYRIN
-545 IDKTGLAA
+545 IDKTGLTAM
-553 VARVPIDGRIVPFS
+553 ARVPIDGRIVPFS

-588 HYESGH
+588 HYQSGH

-600 NADGTKFKEIPT
+600 NVDGTKFGEIPT
-612 QSQRVNQISWS
+612 QSQRVTQIAWS

-647 HIVNVSPTE
+647 HIVDVSAMR
-656 STNTTGNTHI
+656 SANATGNTQI
-666 LKHTSPAWSPNGDQ
+666 LKHTSPAWSQQGDR
-680 LAYMEREDCM
+680 LAYMERENCM
-690 GLRWKIWVLD
+690 GLRWKVWVLD
-700 RETDRALPIA
+700 RETNQRLPVA
-710 RTTLSL
+710 RTTLTL
-716 ASITWLPDGKHLCL
+716 TAVTWLPDGKHLCL

-743 PAKTRGWIVDI
+743 PAKTRGWIVEM
-754 NQSADREDPNLQ
+754 NQ

>member
-1 MNRKLILLLMSF
+1 MNRKFILFLISF
-13 VLLWGC
+13 FLLWGC

-33 SQSQSQSKTPSVVPT
+33 SQPESQLKSPPVVPA

-68 SPDRTLK
+68 SPDQTLT
-75 PPLQL
+75 PPLKL
-80 LWKYKTGSPIQ
+80 LWKYKTGGPIQ

-105 TDHRLYAL
+105 TDHWLYAL

-119 LKWSFKAGG
+119 IKWRFKAGG
-128 VIRYAPAVWNNRVY
+128 IIRYAPAVWNNRVY
-142 FSARDNHV
+142 FSARNNHV

-165 SDTWMD
+165 SETWMD

-186 TRKIHV
+186 TKKIHV

-200 ESQPQGRVYIDGV
+200 ESQPQGRVYIDGI
-213 EYLCSQGQLR
+213 EYVCSRGQLR
-223 PAAPQHKVNA
+223 PISPQHNVNA

-240 TYSYPAM
+240 TYSYPAT
-247 ANGVVYIGS
+247 ANGVVYIGA
-256 RDSQIHALDAE
+256 RDNQIHALDIE
-267 SREEIWT
+267 SREEIWSYPT
-274 YATNGYIDVAP
+274 KGFIDAAP

-305 NDENPDS
+305 N
-312 QTLSQEADVEPVHA
+312 QEG
-326 QPAEDPVALPQ
+326 EDPQVLPQ
-337 GLPVG
+337 ERTAQTSPEERPIG
-342 TVVRDQAPVYTESNA
+342 TVVRDQAPVYTERDA

-365 NDGVQL
+365 NDGVVL
-371 PILNQTRDWYQ
+371 PILNQTEGWYE

-388 EVGWMDEGSIG
+388 EVGWMDRGGIG
-399 VFVEADGIL
+399 VFVETDDIH
-408 FNAAVCKHNRT
+408 FNTAICKYNRT
-419 LELIEGAEY
+419 LALIQGAEY
-428 PHWSPD
+428 PHWSPR
-434 GRRIAFLKR
+434 GKRLAFLKR

-462 ARQSRRLY
+462 AKQARPL
-470 HGMFYNPNLSW
+470 HKGVFFNPHLSW

-488 AFESYDMS
+488 AFEAYDES
-496 NESYIWAIDWKT
+496 NESYIWAIDWQT
-508 LRLIR
+508 LRLIK

-535 EGVDVVYRIN
+535 DGTDVLYRIN
-545 IDKTGLAA
+545 IDKTGLTAM
-553 VARVPIDGRIVPFS
+553 ARVPIDGRIVPFS
-567 YLDPPSWSPD
+567 YLDPPVWSPD

-588 HYESGH
+588 HYQSGH

-600 NADGTKFKEIPT
+600 NVDGTKFGEIPT
-612 QSQRVNQISWS
+612 QSQRVTEIAWS
-623 ADGSHLAYVLRGNPR
+623 PDGSHLAYVLRGNPT

-647 HIVNVSPTE
+647 HIVNVSAME
-656 STNTTGNTHI
+656 SANTVGNRQV
-666 LKHTSPAWSPNGDQ
+666 LKHTSPSWSPQGNR

-690 GLRWKIWVLD
+690 GLRWKVWILD
-700 RETDRALPIA
+700 RDTNRTLPVA

-716 ASITWLPDGKHLCL
+716 TAVTWLPDGQRLCL

-743 PAKTRGWIVDI
+743 PAKTRGWIVEI
-754 NQSADREDPNLQ
+754 NQ

>member
-1 MNRKLILLLMSF
+1 MNRKFILLLMSLF
-13 VLLWGC
+13 LVWGC
-19 QSQDQNTQPTSKPK
+19 QSQDQDTQPTSKPK
-33 SQSQSQSKTPSVVPT
+33 AQPEAQPKSPPVVPP
-48 VPTRPE
+48 VATRPE

-75 PPLQL
+75 PPLRL
-80 LWKYKTGSPIQ
+80 LWKYKTGGPIQ
-91 ASPVVANGTVYVAS
+91 ASPVVANGMVYVAS

-165 SDTWMD
+165 STTWMD

-186 TRKIHV
+186 TKKIHV
-192 INATTGEL
+192 INAITGEL

-213 EYLCSQGQLR
+213 EYICSQGQLR
-223 PAAPQHKVNA
+223 PAAPQHNVNA

-240 TYSYPAM
+240 TYSYPAI

-256 RDSQIHALDAE
+256 RDNQIHALDAE
-267 SREEIWT
+267 SREEVWT
-274 YATNGYIDVAP
+274 YATNGYIDATP

-305 NDENPDS
+305 NQEDGES
-312 QTLSQEADVEPVHA
+312 QTLPQEGESAPVLSPEAKLSQPPLDTRPI
-326 QPAEDPVALPQ
+326 
-337 GLPVG
+337 G
-342 TVVRDQAPVYTESNA
+342 TVVHDQAPVYTDRDA
-357 ESPIKLTL
+357 ESSIELTL
-365 NDGVQL
+365 NDGVAL
-371 PILNQTRDWYQ
+371 PILNQIGRWYQ

-388 EVGWMDEGSIG
+388 KVGWMDEGGIG
-399 VFVEADGIL
+399 VFAEADGIL
-408 FNAAVCKHNRT
+408 LNTAVCKHDRT

-434 GRRIAFLKR
+434 GKRIAFLKR

-449 YWQASELWISDAW
+449 YWQASELWIADAW
-462 ARQSRRLY
+462 AKQSRRLY
-470 HGMFYNPNLSW
+470 QGMFYNPNLSW

-496 NESYIWAIDWKT
+496 NESYIWAIDWQT
-508 LRLIR
+508 LRVIR
-513 LVRGDAPA
+513 IVQGDAPA

-535 EGVDVVYRIN
+535 EGTDIIYRIN
-545 IDKTGLAA
+545 IDKTGLMAI
-553 VARVPIDGRIVPFS
+553 ARVPIDGRIVPFS

-577 GKRIAVGLDHQ
+577 GKRVAVGLDHQ

-600 NADGTKFKEIPT
+600 NTDGTKFKEIPT
-612 QSQRVNQISWS
+612 QSQRVTDIAWS
-623 ADGSHLAYVLRGNPR
+623 ADGSHLAYVLRGNPK

-647 HIVNVSPTE
+647 HIVNLSPTE
-656 STNTTGNTHI
+656 TANTQGTAQI
-666 LKHTSPAWSPNGDQ
+666 LKHTSPAWSPQGNR

-690 GLRWKIWVLD
+690 GLRWKVWILD
-700 RETDRALPIA
+700 REKNRALSVA

-716 ASITWLPDGKHLCL
+716 TSITWLPDGKHLCL

-743 PAKTRGWIVDI
+743 PAKTRGWII
-754 NQSADREDPNLQ
+754 EITQ

>member
-1 MNRKLILLLMSF
+1 MSRKFILLLISF
-13 VLLWGC
+13 FLLWGC

-33 SQSQSQSKTPSVVPT
+33 SQPESQPKSPPIVPP
-48 VPTRPE
+48 VSTRPE

-75 PPLQL
+75 PPLKL
-80 LWKYKTGSPIQ
+80 LWKYKTGGPIQ

-113 DAKQWG
+113 NAKQWG
-119 LKWSFKAGG
+119 IKWKSFKAGG
-128 VIRYAPAVWNNRVY
+128 IIRYAPAVWNNRVY

-165 SDTWMD
+165 SETWMD

-186 TRKIHV
+186 TKKIHV

-200 ESQPQGRVYIDGV
+200 ESQLQGRVYIDGI
-213 EYLCSQGQLR
+213 EYVCSQGQLR
-223 PAAPQHKVNA
+223 PIAPQHNVNA

-240 TYSYPAM
+240 TYSYPAT
-247 ANGVVYIGS
+247 ANGVVYIGA
-256 RDSQIHALDAE
+256 RDNQIHALDIE
-267 SREEIWT
+267 SREEIWSYPT
-274 YATNGYIDVAP
+274 KGFVDAAP

-305 NDENPDS
+305 NQEGEDLQAPSEESESS
-312 QTLSQEADVEPVHA
+312 QAPPEEP
-326 QPAEDPVALPQ
+326 
-337 GLPVG
+337 PVG
-342 TVVRDQAPVYTESNA
+342 TVVRDQAPVYKERDA

-365 NDGVQL
+365 NDGVVL
-371 PILNQTRDWYQ
+371 PILNRTEGWYQ

-388 EVGWMDEGSIG
+388 EVGWMDGGGMG
-399 VFVEADGIL
+399 VFVETDDIH
-408 FNAAVCKHNRT
+408 FNTAICKHNRT

-428 PHWSPD
+428 PHWSPR
-434 GRRIAFLKR
+434 GKRIVFLKR

-449 YWQASELWISDAW
+449 YWRASELWISDAR
-462 ARQSRRLY
+462 AEKSRRL
-470 HGMFYNPNLSW
+470 HKGVFYNPHLSW

-488 AFESYDMS
+488 AFEAYDES
-496 NESYIWAIDWKT
+496 NESYIWALDWQT
-508 LRLIR
+508 LRLIK

-535 EGVDVVYRIN
+535 DGVDVVYRIN
-545 IDKTGLAA
+545 IDKTGLTAI
-553 VARVPIDGRIVPFS
+553 ARVPIDGRIVPFS

-600 NADGTKFKEIPT
+600 NTDGTKFGEIPT
-612 QSQRVNQISWS
+612 QSQRVAQIAWS
-623 ADGSHLAYVLRGNPR
+623 PDGSHLAYVLRGNPT

-647 HIVNVSPTE
+647 HIVDVSAMAT
-656 STNTTGNTHI
+656 TNAVAGPQI
-666 LKHTSPAWSPNGDQ
+666 LKHTSPAWSPQGDR

-690 GLRWKIWVLD
+690 GLRWKVWVLD
-700 RETDRALPIA
+700 RKTNRTLQVA

-716 ASITWLPDGKHLCL
+716 TAVTWLPDGQHLSL

-743 PAKTRGWIVDI
+743 PAKTRGWIIEI
-754 NQSADREDPNLQ
+754 NQ

>member
-1 MNRKLILLLMSF
+1 MNRKFILLLMSF
-13 VLLWGC
+13 FLLSGC
-19 QSQDQNTQPTSKPK
+19 QSQDQDTQPTSKPK
-33 SQSQSQSKTPSVVPT
+33 ASSESQPKSQPIVPP

-75 PPLQL
+75 PPLKL
-80 LWKYKTGSPIQ
+80 LWKYKTGGPIQ

-105 TDHRLYAL
+105 TDHMLYAL

-119 LKWSFKAGG
+119 FKWSFKAGG
-128 VIRYAPAVWNNRVY
+128 AIRYAPAVWNNRVY
-142 FSARDNHV
+142 FSARNNHV
-150 YALNAETGE
+150 YALNAETGD

-186 TRKIHV
+186 SQKIHV
-192 INATTGEL
+192 IDATTGEL
-200 ESQPQGRVYIDGV
+200 ESQPRGRVYIDGV
-213 EYLCSQGQLR
+213 EYVCSQGQLR
-223 PAAPQHKVNA
+223 PIAPQHNVNA

-240 TYSYPAM
+240 TYSYPAT
-247 ANGVVYIGS
+247 ANGVVYIGA
-256 RDSQIHALDAE
+256 RDNQIHAIDIE
-267 SREEIWT
+267 SRKEIWS
-274 YATNGYIDVAP
+274 YPTNGYIDAAP

-290 VLYVTSDDGYVYAFT
+290 VLYATSDDGYVYAFT
-305 NDENPDS
+305 NGEG
-312 QTLSQEADVEPVHA
+312 
-326 QPAEDPVALPQ
+326 EDRQALPQ
-337 GLPVG
+337 EGEASQVAQEKRPIG
-342 TVVRDQAPVYTESNA
+342 TVVRDQAPVYTEKDAQSR
-357 ESPIKLTL
+357 IKLML
-365 NDGVQL
+365 NDGVVL
-371 PILNQTRDWYQ
+371 PILNQTEGWYQ

-388 EVGWMDEGSIG
+388 EVGWMDGGGIG
-399 VFVEADGIL
+399 TFVNTDDIL
-408 FNAAVCKHNRT
+408 LNTAICKHNRT

-434 GRRIAFLKR
+434 GKRIAFLKR

-462 ARQSRRLY
+462 AEKARRL
-470 HGMFYNPNLSW
+470 HQGVFYNPHLSW

-488 AFESYDMS
+488 AFEAYNES
-496 NESYIWAIDWKT
+496 NESYIWAIDWQT
-508 LRLIR
+508 WRLIR
-513 LVRGDAPA
+513 LIRGDAPA

-535 EGVDVVYRIN
+535 EGTDIIYRIN
-545 IDKTGLAA
+545 IDKTGLTAM
-553 VARVPIDGRIVPFS
+553 ARVPIDGRIVPFS

-588 HYESGH
+588 HYQSGH

-600 NADGTKFKEIPT
+600 NVDGTRVGEIPT
-612 QSQRVNQISWS
+612 QSQRVTQIAWS
-623 ADGSHLAYVLRGNPR
+623 TDGSHLAYVLRGNPR

-647 HIVNVSPTE
+647 HIVDVSAMRSANATG
-656 STNTTGNTHI
+656 STQI
-666 LKHTSPAWSPNGDQ
+666 LKHTSPAWSPQGDR

-690 GLRWKIWVLD
+690 GLRWKVWVLD
-700 RETDRALPIA
+700 RETNRRLPVA
-710 RTTLSL
+710 RTTLTL
-716 ASITWLPDGKHLCL
+716 TAVTWLPDGKRLCL

-743 PAKTRGWIVDI
+743 PAKTRGWIVEI
-754 NQSADREDPNLQ
+754 NQ